1 MISIGS
7 DNMSHAMSHVGLMTC
22 DTTKNKANTL
32 PAWRTDPNGRH
43 HVGVQRTPGPL
54 RCRAPGVPRPGT
66 EPSLGL
72 RVGGPFSGGP
82 RSADGARVRVEEQI
96 QTQATLPTTE
106 PSLPG
111 NRGGTGSTPSAPEL
125 CQTPQV
131 TESPG
136 NRQDL
141 LDGPS
146 PHGKAT
152 SRPLSPGRAS
162 GERDEDASRP
172 PVHWPASVRAG
183 AWPGETKCR
192 KMMW

>member
-1 MISIGS
+1 
-7 DNMSHAMSHVGLMTC
+7 MSHAMSHVGLMTC
-22 DTTKNKANTL
+22 DTTKNKANTR
-32 PAWRTDPNGRH
+32 PAWRTDPNSRH
-43 HVGVQRTPGPL
+43 HVGVQRTPGPCDAE
-54 RCRAPGVPRPGT
+54 RQVYQGRALGPRLVCGWEARSQEVPEVLMVPGSVWKSRSRPRPHCPPQSPACLVT
-66 EPSLGL
+66 
-72 RVGGPFSGGP
+72 
-82 RSADGARVRVEEQI
+82 
-96 QTQATLPTTE
+96 
-106 PSLPG
+106 
-111 NRGGTGSTPSAPEL
+111 GGTGSTPSAPEL
-125 CQTPQV
+125 CQTPRV
-131 TESPG
+131 AESPG

-172 PVHWPASVRAG
+172 PVHWLASVRAG